1 MVAIERSSP
10 SDRQAFSGTEDGGRS
25 DPSNEDRAFEA
36 KLVQLQ
42 QQDTGQQLVRDKR
55 QPPSVLIP
63 PDGRVTFG
71 EVGDT
76 PFSVS
81 SAEDVP
87 ESASTAGADAAAAA
101 DAIGGGGNISA
112 SPTPISQR
120 PGYIQPDGRVN
131 PPNIGDPLGS
141 STSNAE
147 DVSESTS
154 TTGADVATAGGDAA
168 AQTTVSGP
176 LDLGE
181 GVTVQR
187 LSAPVLEEGPAGSP
201 VPQSEPVPLRA
212 SSGGAYLLSENGADA
227 KPIAFRG
234 TESEIYDTLDENA
247 GRVIEREPRKP
258 GEDFAEASEDTRSI
272 YAGFVADRGAA
283 GSPDTPGHVS
293 QLLSNIFGMGGA
305 SLASN
310 VQGLESLAQA
320 AKSLADASQKT
331 MLKISQYPEDG
342 LTLVGT
348 DSTTFG
354 DIAETLRAL
363 PNRG

>member
-10 SDRQAFSGTEDGGRS
+10 SNSQAFSGTEDRAHS

-36 KLVQLQ
+36 KLAQLQ

-55 QPPSVLIP
+55 QGPIIMVGS
-63 PDGRVTFG
+63 DGRNAIG

-76 PFSVS
+76 AFSLS
-81 SAEDVP
+81 HAEDVS
-87 ESASTAGADAAAAA
+87 ESASAAGAGAAAAA
-101 DAIGGGGNISA
+101 DATNGGGNISA

-120 PGYIQPDGRVN
+120 PGYISPDGRVN

-147 DVSESTS
+147 DVSESVS
-154 TTGADVATAGGDAA
+154 TAGADAAT
-168 AQTTVSGP
+168 QTTVSGP
-176 LDLGE
+176 LKLGE
-181 GVTVQR
+181 GVTAQR

-201 VPQSEPVPLRA
+201 VPQSEPVPLAA
-212 SSGGAYLLSENGADA
+212 SNGGAYLLSESGDDA

-320 AKSLADASQKT
+320 AKGLVDASQKT
-331 MLKISQYPEDG
+331 MLKISQYPEEG